1 MLIDLKKNV
10 KTLADVSVLG
20 VSIIKHVLAP
30 ACRQCFLTNKEYR
43 LVHCLMLAF
52 MTLSF
57 VCCNSSSVRTLY
69 LTDIVDMTRSVGKY

>member
-1 MLIDLKKNV
+1 M
-10 KTLADVSVLG
+10 TLADVRVIG
-20 VSIIKHVLAP
+20 MIVIKHVLAA
-30 ACRQCFLTNKEYR
+30 ACRQCFLTNKGYR

-69 LTDIVDMTRSVGKY
+69 LTDIVDMTRSVGKH